1 VADII
6 TIEEDTRTIIRIE
19 GGLSINDALELKNS
33 LVNAIERMKPVLIDL
48 NQTSEFDLT
57 AFQLFCSAHRTA
69 LNLGIP
75 IRLESRKSSHFL
87 EIIDQIGY
95 PRLLGCSIT
104 NPKDCLWI
112 PE

>member
-1 VADII
+1 MADII
-6 TIEEDTRTIIRIE
+6 NVDETIQTIIRIIGE
-19 GGLSINDALELKNS
+19 LSINDAHQLKNS
-33 LVNAIERMKPVLIDL
+33 LLLALERMKPVLIDL
-48 NQTSEFDLT
+48 NETTEFDLT

-75 IRLESRKSSHFL
+75 IRLESAKSCHFL